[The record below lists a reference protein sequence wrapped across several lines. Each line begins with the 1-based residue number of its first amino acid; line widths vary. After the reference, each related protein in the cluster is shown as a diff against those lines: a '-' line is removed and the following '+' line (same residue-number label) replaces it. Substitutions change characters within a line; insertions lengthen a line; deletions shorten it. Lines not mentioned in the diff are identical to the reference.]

1 MIAGSDH
8 TVISKFRSML
18 LCTGAILHLP
28 YSSPTEFY
36 TCVTHSSNPT
46 NRIHPHAIER
56 LKRSSHAQPPL
67 LSRTEASAHLRT
79 PSPPHSHPLSLSLL
93 HSPRNPMPAPPSP
106 PCCRHHRIPLHSDL
120 PRILRLLLS
129 ITPPPGLLT
138 HACHRSRFTLALVLV
153 LFSFCWPCFALVLF
167 SFCCLHGWCGK
178 PSWLSD

>member
-46 NRIHPHAIER
+46 NRIHPHSIER

-79 PSPPHSHPLSLSLL
+79 PSPPHSHPLSLSLAL
-93 HSPRNPMPAPPSP
+93 TQKPYARAPFSTMLPPPSNP
-106 PCCRHHRIPLHSDL
+106 SPQWSATDPASSAIHHAATGTPHPRMPSIPIYLGL
-120 PRILRLLLS
+120 GLGLVFF
-129 ITPPPGLLT
+129 LLT
-138 HACHRSRFTLALVLV
+138 MLCLVLV
-153 LFSFCWPCFALVLF
+153 FFLLFA
-167 SFCCLHGWCGK
+167 
-178 PSWLSD
+178 WLMWKT

>member
-46 NRIHPHAIER
+46 NRIHPHSIER

-79 PSPPHSHPLSLSLL
+79 PSPPHSHPLSLSCTHPETLCPRPLL
-93 HSPRNPMPAPPSP
+93 HHAAATIESLSTVICHGSCVFCYPSRRHRDSSPTHAIDP
-106 PCCRHHRIPLHSDL
+106 DL
-120 PRILRLLLS
+120 PWPWSWSCFLFAD
-129 ITPPPGLLT
+129 
-138 HACHRSRFTLALVLV
+138 HALPCSCFLFAVCMADVENLA
-153 LFSFCWPCFALVLF
+153 
-167 SFCCLHGWCGK
+167 
-178 PSWLSD
+178 D